1 MALFRLEQGE
11 EIPGLFFATPTGDS
25 TGATRAGPDN
35 VLASPLPK
43 IGIARMSAFGGI
55 ARMSA
60 FGGKEDTCVDPGP
73 RPCPAWLRPTIRGM
87 ASPLHVMHDFVMTRS
102 MSST

>member
-35 VLASPLPK
+35 ELASPLPK
-43 IGIARMSAFGGI
+43 IGI

-73 RPCPAWLRPTIRGM
+73 RPCPAWLRPTM
-87 ASPLHVMHDFVMTRS
+87 
-102 MSST
+102 